1 VSLLRRMLWPAASA
15 RPGQSPLLRIDGL
28 TKRFGGLVANDGV
41 DLRVA
46 EREIVG
52 LIGPNGAGK
61 TTFFNC
67 VTGQLGIDA
76 GRVVFAGDDL
86 TNRPP
91 EAVARAGIARTF
103 QIVKV
108 FKEMTVLD
116 NVMVGAFL
124 RERRGNA
131 ARARA
136 SAALDLV
143 GLASHAS
150 ALAGDLPIAL
160 QKRLEL
166 ARAAATGPRLIV
178 LDEALSG
185 LTPAETQEAL
195 AVLRTLRERGI
206 ALLVV
211 EHVMEVIMSVSDRVV
226 VLDRGKRI
234 AEGPPGE
241 IAHDARVIEAYL
253 GA

>member
-1 VSLLRRMLWPAASA
+1 MLRPAASA
-15 RPGQSPLLRIDGL
+15 RPGQSPLIRIDGL

-41 DLRVA
+41 DLRVG

-67 VTGQLGIDA
+67 LTGQLGIDA
-76 GRVVFAGDDL
+76 GRVIFAGADL

>member
-1 VSLLRRMLWPAASA
+1 VSAALLEVE
-15 RPGQSPLLRIDGL
+15 GL
-28 TKRFGGLVANDGV
+28 TKRFGGLVANDSV
-41 DLRVA
+41 DLRVG

-67 VTGQLGIDA
+67 VTGQLRIDS
-76 GRVVFAGDDL
+76 GRVVFGGFDV

-91 EAVARAGIARTF
+91 EVVARRGIARTF

-124 RERRGNA
+124 RELRTGA

-136 SAALDLV
+136 MAALELV
-143 GLASHAS
+143 GLAAQ
-150 ALAGDLPIAL
+150 AGATAGELPVAL

-166 ARAAATGPRLIV
+166 ARAVATGPRLIV

-185 LTPAETQEAL
+185 LTPAETQDAL
-195 AVLRTLRERGI
+195 GVVRALRERGI

-211 EHVMEVIMSVSDRVV
+211 EHVMEVIMTVSDRVV
-226 VLDRGKRI
+226 VLDRGRRI
-234 AEGPPGE
+234 AEGSPE
-241 IAHDARVIEAYL
+241 VIAHDARVIEAYL

>member
-1 VSLLRRMLWPAASA
+1 VTLLEA
-15 RPGQSPLLRIDGL
+15 RGL

-41 DLRVA
+41 DLTVS

-67 VTGQLGIDA
+67 LTGQSRVDA
-76 GRVVFAGDDL
+76 GSVRFAGKDL

-91 EAVARAGIARTF
+91 EAIARAGIARTF

-108 FKEMTVLD
+108 FKEMTVLE
-116 NVMVGAFL
+116 NVVVGAFL
-124 RERRGNA
+124 REARARA

-136 SAALDLV
+136 GAALEAV
-143 GLASHAS
+143 GLAGHAR
-150 ALAGDLPIAL
+150 ALAGELPVAL

-166 ARAAATGPRLIV
+166 ARAVATGPRLVV

-195 AVLRTLRERGI
+195 AVLRALRDRGI

-211 EHVMEVIMSVSDRVV
+211 EHVMEVIMTLSDRVV

-234 AEGPPGE
+234 AEGPPAA
-241 IAHDARVIEAYL
+241 IARDERVVEAYL

>member
-1 VSLLRRMLWPAASA
+1 VSAALLRVE
-15 RPGQSPLLRIDGL
+15 GL
-28 TKRFGGLVANDGV
+28 TKRFGGLVANDSV
-41 DLRVA
+41 DLRVG

-67 VTGQLGIDA
+67 VTGQLRIDA
-76 GRVVFAGDDL
+76 GRVVFGGFDV

-91 EAVARAGIARTF
+91 EVVARAGIARTF

-124 RERRGNA
+124 REL
-131 ARARA
+131 RA
-136 SAALDLV
+136 SAARVRALAALELV
-143 GLASHAS
+143 GLAAQ
-150 ALAGDLPIAL
+150 AGATAGELPVAL

-166 ARAAATGPRLIV
+166 ARAVATGPRLIV

-195 AVLRTLRERGI
+195 AVVRALRDRGI

-211 EHVMEVIMSVSDRVV
+211 EHVMEVIMTVSDRVV
-226 VLDRGKRI
+226 VLDRGRRI
-234 AEGPPGE
+234 AEGPPAA

>member
-1 VSLLRRMLWPAASA
+1 MSAILLEVE
-15 RPGQSPLLRIDGL
+15 GL

-41 DLRVA
+41 DLRVG

-67 VTGQLGIDA
+67 LTGQMRIDA
-76 GRVVFAGDDL
+76 GRVVFLGEDL
-86 TNRPP
+86 TNRAP
-91 EAVARAGIARTF
+91 EVVARAGIARTF

-124 RERRGNA
+124 RNLRAGA

-136 SAALDLV
+136 LFALEMV
-143 GLASHAS
+143 GLATQAA
-150 ALAGDLPIAL
+150 ALAGELPVAL

-166 ARAAATGPRLIV
+166 ARAVATEPRLIV

-195 AVLRTLRERGI
+195 AVVRVLRERGI

-211 EHVMEVIMSVSDRVV
+211 EHVMEVIMTVSDRVV
-226 VLDRGKRI
+226 VLDRGRRI
-234 AEGPPGE
+234 AEGPPAE
-241 IAHDARVIEAYL
+241 IAHDERVIEAYL